1 MSEKP
6 VPGDASLRALLRAA
20 RPDAP
25 LPPRFEESVW
35 RRLDAARPTRGA
47 GVLAQRLDRVVT
59 WLVRPRL
66 ALVGVAMLLLTGTL
80 LGVVQG
86 ANLAHELAKERYLAA
101 VSPLTPH

>member
-1 MSEKP
+1 M
-6 VPGDASLRALLRAA
+6 
-20 RPDAP
+20 
-25 LPPRFEESVW
+25 
-35 RRLDAARPTRGA
+35 
-47 GVLAQRLDRVVT
+47 AQRLDRVVT